1 MFHWRPSGFVWQNPM
16 RIRIIFQCHFSI
28 LTPNMWVISKIVIN
42 NITKENSRW
51 NVNFLQVECQELADS
66 KSLLDP
72 DSICQN
78 KGHWFVLDPEEGH
91 PSCRLK
97 ECEEHDEVFY
107 GGICGKVGDTSITSP
122 CFFEYFKPEG
132 QSCIYPTMLQINPYG
147 KGRISA
153 CISMWK
159 KIALQIYLITSA

>member
-1 MFHWRPSGFVWQNPM
+1 M
-16 RIRIIFQCHFSI
+16 HFS
-28 LTPNMWVISKIVIN
+28 
-42 NITKENSRW
+42 
-51 NVNFLQVECQELADS
+51 QVECQQLADS
-66 KSLLDP
+66 KSLHDP

-97 ECEEHDEVFY
+97 DCEEHDEVFY
-107 GGICGKVGDTSITSP
+107 GGICGKVGDTSISSP

-153 CISMWK
+153 CISM
-159 KIALQIYLITSA
+159 

>member
-1 MFHWRPSGFVWQNPM
+1 M
-16 RIRIIFQCHFSI
+16 
-28 LTPNMWVISKIVIN
+28 
-42 NITKENSRW
+42 
-51 NVNFLQVECQELADS
+51 NFLQVECQQLADS
-66 KSLLDP
+66 KSLHDP

-147 KGRISA
+147 KGKTST
-153 CISMWK
+153 CNSM
-159 KIALQIYLITSA
+159 